1 MNLRFWGCDPLGD
14 QEWVVGLVDAGRSVS
29 VEIKVEYVDVL
40 SSINNAVLNNVIV
53 TPTLDRLDPLPFTR
67 LIAIGIDASMVI
79 ERLGGSD
86 GSGVS

>member
-79 ERLGGSD
+79 ERLGSSD

>member
-1 MNLRFWGCDPLGD
+1 MNLRFWGCDPIGD

-53 TPTLDRLDPLPFTR
+53 TPTLDRLDPLPFAR

-79 ERLGGSD
+79 ERLGSSD